1 MYCPDCES
9 KKTKVRD
16 SRLMKYGTVKRRR
29 VCLKCGC
36 KFTTAEIYMSGFDIK
51 DWLPR
56 IYKWMK
62 QTMRLQRAVRK

>member
-1 MYCPDCES
+1 MYCPECES

-29 VCLKCGC
+29 ICLKCRH
-36 KFTTAEIYMSGFDIK
+36 KFTTAEIYMSGYDIK

-56 IYKWMK
+56 VYKWMAQAMK
-62 QTMRLQRAVRK
+62 LQRAVRK